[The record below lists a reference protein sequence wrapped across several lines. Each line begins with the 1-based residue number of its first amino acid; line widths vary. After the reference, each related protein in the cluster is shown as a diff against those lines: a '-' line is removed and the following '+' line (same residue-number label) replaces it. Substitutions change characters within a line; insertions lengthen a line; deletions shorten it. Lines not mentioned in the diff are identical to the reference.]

1 MEIKD
6 ISNKGKELFKSEEQ
20 EKPWNTSGDFEE
32 LGKDKIDSLKQ
43 EILEIET
50 LIEGRERLSQ
60 VVFNEGD
67 KIKIEI
73 NNFLRELNPAGVDTT
88 KDKVTLKQKQIEIA
102 EFQLKEKIN
111 CWQDVAK
118 LKEEL
123 RTSKKE
129 LTERQS
135 RLEMLGKILEE

>member
-6 ISNKGKELFKSEEQ
+6 ISSKGKELFKSEEQ
-20 EKPWNTSGDFEE
+20 EKSWNTSGGLGD
-32 LGKDKIDSLKQ
+32 LGKDKIESLKQ
-43 EILEIET
+43 EVSEIEAQ
-50 LIEGRERLSQ
+50 IEGRERLSQ
-60 VVFNEGD
+60 AVFNEGD
-67 KIKIEI
+67 KIKMEI
-73 NNFLRELNPAGVDTT
+73 NNFLREITVPGLDAAR
-88 KDKVTLKQKQIEIA
+88 DKITLKQKQIEIA
-102 EFQLKEKIN
+102 ELQLKEKIN

-123 RTSKKE
+123 RASKKE